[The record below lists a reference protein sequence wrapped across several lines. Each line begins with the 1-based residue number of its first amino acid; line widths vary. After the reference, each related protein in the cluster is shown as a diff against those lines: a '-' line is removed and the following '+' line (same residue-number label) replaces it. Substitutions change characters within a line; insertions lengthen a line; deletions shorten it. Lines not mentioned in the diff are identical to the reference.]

1 MKNVTRIFSLSLL
14 GLCALSTQ
22 VRAQGDD
29 MAYDFKMT
37 DSGTVGMQTFN
48 GVSTG
53 HALVSKGK
61 IRMDVSGSARSLAM
75 PGNPGSDVTIIMLDS
90 GKTVIYVNPKTKQ
103 YMQINPMEMMDRM
116 QKMMEGMGATMK
128 FDFTGDPKVENLGAG
143 PEILGHKTQHYRMT
157 TVMKMTM
164 NAMGQS
170 QTIETSSVTD
180 EYLAP
185 DIKHSTDLFSG
196 MSNGMSGMMGGANK
210 EYLEKVKQLKAKL
223 PDAMELRAETQS
235 TITMQQ
241 GMQNMKNVREV
252 TAIKKTHAAADQFA
266 VPAGYAKIELPPMGP
281 GAPPPE

>member
-1 MKNVTRIFSLSLL
+1 MKNVARIVSFSLV
-14 GLCALSTQ
+14 GFCAFSIQ
-22 VRAQGDD
+22 ARAQGDD
-29 MAYDFKMT
+29 MAYDFKMS
-37 DSGTVGMQTFN
+37 DSGTVGMQTMG

-53 HALVSKGK
+53 HAVVSKGK
-61 IRMDVSGSARSLAM
+61 VRLDVSGTARSLAM
-75 PGNPGSDVTIIMLDS
+75 PGSPGMDVTIIMLDS
-90 GKTVIYVNPKTKQ
+90 GKTVIYVNPKTKT

-157 TVMKMTM
+157 TAMKMTM
-164 NAMGQS
+164 NAMGES
-170 QTIETSSVTD
+170 QTVETSSVID

-196 MSNGMSGMMGGANK
+196 MSSGMGGMMGGSNK
-210 EYLEKVKQLKAKL
+210 EYIEKVKQLKAKL

-235 TITMQQ
+235 TVSMAQ
-241 GMQNMKNVREV
+241 GSQNMKSIREV
-252 TAIKKTHAAADQFA
+252 IAIKKTHATPDQFV
-266 VPAGYAKIELPPMGP
+266 VPAGYTKIDLPMGP

>member
-14 GLCALSTQ
+14 GLCALSMQ
-22 VRAQGDD
+22 ARAQGDD

-37 DSGTVGMQTFN
+37 DSGTVGMQTIN

-53 HALVSKGK
+53 HAVVSKGK
-61 IRMDVSGSARSLAM
+61 IRMDVSGSARTLAM
-75 PGNPGSDVTIIMLDS
+75 PGSPGADVTIIMLDS
-90 GKTVIYVNPKTKQ
+90 GKTIIYVNPKTKS

-143 PEILGHKTQHYRMT
+143 PEILGHKTQHYRLT
-157 TVMKMTM
+157 TAMKMTM
-164 NAMGQS
+164 NAMGES

-196 MSNGMSGMMGGANK
+196 MSNGMSGMMGGSNK

-235 TITMQQ
+235 TISMAQ
-241 GMQNMKNVREV
+241 GSQNMKNIREV
-252 TAIKKTHAAADQFA
+252 TAIKKAHATPDQFA
-266 VPAGYAKIELPPMGP
+266 VPAGYTKIEMPMGP
-281 GAPPPE
+281 GAPPPG

>member
-1 MKNVTRIFSLSLL
+1 MKNVTRIVSLSLL
-14 GLCALSTQ
+14 GLCAFTVQ
-22 VRAQGDD
+22 ARAQGDD

-37 DSGTVGMQTFN
+37 DSGTVGMQTMG

-53 HALVSKGK
+53 HAVVSKGK
-61 IRMDVSGSARSLAM
+61 VRMDVSGTARSLAM
-75 PGNPGSDVTIIMLDS
+75 PGSPGTDVTIIMLDS
-90 GKTVIYVNPKTKQ
+90 GKTVIYINPKAKS

-157 TVMKMTM
+157 TAMKMTM
-164 NAMGQS
+164 NAMGES
-170 QTIETSSVTD
+170 QTIETNSVTD

-185 DIKHSTDLFSG
+185 DLKHSTDLFSG
-196 MSNGMSGMMGGANK
+196 MSNGMSGMMGGSNK

-235 TITMQQ
+235 KVSMAQ
-241 GMQNMKNVREV
+241 GEQSMKNVREV
-252 TAIKKTHAAADQFA
+252 TAIRKTRATPDQFT
-266 VPAGYAKIELPPMGP
+266 VPAGYTKVDLPMGP

>member
-1 MKNVTRIFSLSLL
+1 MKNVTRLFSLSLL
-14 GLCALSTQ
+14 SLCALTVQ
-22 VRAQGDD
+22 ARAQGDD

-37 DSGTVGMQTFN
+37 DSGTVGMQTMG

-53 HALVSKGK
+53 HAVASKGK

-75 PGNPGSDVTIIMLDS
+75 PGSGGGDVTIIMLDS

-103 YMQINPMEMMDRM
+103 YMQIKPMEMMDRM

-128 FDFTGDPKVENLGAG
+128 FDFTGEPKVENLGAG
-143 PEILGHKTQHYRMT
+143 PDILGHKTRHYRMT
-157 TVMKMTM
+157 TNMKMTM
-164 NAMGQS
+164 NAMGES
-170 QTIETSSVTD
+170 QTIETNSVVD

-185 DIKHSTDLFSG
+185 DIKNATDLFSG
-196 MSNGMSGMMGGANK
+196 MSNGMSGMMGGSNK

-235 TITMQQ
+235 TITMAQ
-241 GMQNMKNVREV
+241 GTQNMKNVREV
-252 TAIKKTHAAADQFA
+252 TGIKKTRATPDQFA
-266 VPAGYAKIELPPMGP
+266 IPAGYTKIEMPMGP